1 MPRRILAPI
10 SIPRLLS
17 PGGLS
22 IGGQHVASH
31 VNCVGN
37 KMEPLVRS
45 MERKPTPHYPLNA
58 VISSVCQYWFL
69 IFPLYE
75 AVHLVGQSPS
85 HKNHAL
91 YPSGIAQPTSTART
105 RRHPNEPRTAPAR
118 NGVVLRWTGILI
130 DRRLDVCPSTCT
142 PCLLISA
149 TYSSCRS

>member
-1 MPRRILAPI
+1 VPTRILAPI
-10 SIPRLLS
+10 SISRLSS
-17 PGGLS
+17 PGDLS
-22 IGGQHVASH
+22 IRGQHVASH

-45 MERKPTPHYPLNA
+45 TGPKPTSHYPVNA

-75 AVHLVGQSPS
+75 DVHLVGQSLS
-85 HKNHAL
+85 HKNYAL
-91 YPSGIAQPTSTART
+91 YPSGIAQPTSTAR
-105 RRHPNEPRTAPAR
+105 RHRNEPRTAPAR